1 MTRTPA
7 GTTKSR
13 LFGRNDYLAPL
24 SVPTGQK
31 PVDIMNTIWRKND
44 SFMDIS
50 TYTPGTAIAIISAM
64 VFLSAMIAYLSND
77 IISLWLGFAIVSVP
91 TIILLND
98 LNTPTPLP
106 IRFNRQRREVCVPLK
121 TGAHWIVPW
130 ETVTAIAVEQKTVG
144 LGGGSSVGMLFIG
157 FDNPD
162 PEAPYS
168 ERAFSIGIACGGGE
182 SAMAQWECV
191 RSYMEI
197 GPDAVADNT
206 ARFNRT
212 KGILATYIEGIKE
225 AATQK
230 GWFLALLWDGFFS
243 LFVFNCLLIDVFE
256 RKKLLPLPDFTD
268 PTIIEW
274 SSPLPPEQWAKRSP
288 ELEAAIFVREAE
300 LANGKQPRP
309 TST

>member
-1 MTRTPA
+1 MSGQRNNSTDRF
-7 GTTKSR
+7 
-13 LFGRNDYLAPL
+13 FGHKNHLAPL
-24 SVPTGQK
+24 PLATGEK
-31 PVDIMNTIWRKND
+31 PKDILNSIWRKNNT
-44 SFMDIS
+44 FLDIS
-50 TYTPGTAIAIISAM
+50 NYSPGSAIGLVSAM
-64 VFLSAMIAYLSND
+64 VFMFILLAIIFND
-77 IISLWLGFAIVSVP
+77 KNALWLGVAILLVP
-91 TIILLND
+91 TTMLISGLCE
-98 LNTPTPLP
+98 PPPLP

-130 ETVTAIAVEQKTVG
+130 ETVSAIAVEQKTVG
-144 LGGGSSVGMLFIG
+144 LGGGSSMGMLFIG

-168 ERAFSIGIACGGGE
+168 ERALSIGIACGGGE

-212 KGILATYIEGIKE
+212 KGILATYVENIKE
-225 AATQK
+225 AATRK
-230 GWFLALLWDGFFS
+230 GWFLALLWEGFCG
-243 LFVFNCLLIDVFE
+243 LFVFNCLLIDLFE

-268 PTIIEW
+268 PAIIEW
-274 SSPLPPEQWAKRSP
+274 SAPLPTEQWAKRSP
-288 ELEAAIFVREAE
+288 ELEAAILEREAE

-309 TST
+309 PST